1 MSMRLFAGLGHSD
14 YQDVLRAIGFLCDQ
28 NDWSNL
34 RLIECEEGLILQYKE
49 YPQGRDFTTYLYS
62 DEDLQTLLREAYHR
76 RNPPQNPFHP
86 NSAPAK
92 R

>member
-1 MSMRLFAGLGHSD
+1 MRLFSGLGHSD

-28 NDWSNL
+28 NGWTHL

-49 YPQGRDFTTYLYS
+49 QSQGRDFTTYLYS
-62 DEDLQTLLREAYHR
+62 DEYLQTLLREAYHR
-76 RNPPQNPFHP
+76 RTPPVNPFSRP
-86 NSAPAK
+86 GGLPTK